1 MGLDY
6 IGAENQTDVSI
17 PKYNNKVQ
25 NPDMFDTE
33 TKAFLPVAGLRQRR
47 ATGNLVHGYVILYAW
62 IHVHTR
68 TFSACFKL
76 HMSCLVGSCV
86 SEPFVCL

>member
-6 IGAENQTDVSI
+6 IGAENQTAVSI

-47 ATGNLVHGYVILYAW
+47 ATGNLVHGYVCVYTHAHANL
-62 IHVHTR
+62 
-68 TFSACFKL
+68 FS
-76 HMSCLVGSCV
+76 MSLNRICRVW
-86 SEPFVCL
+86 